1 MPLAN
6 TWLASASW
14 RRAAKPRVNPP
25 DCLSAAGSLPPQS
38 VAFDPVEQ
46 LGLSHRDAEFS
57 VEPLRVGIILVRR
70 PFHAAAVVLDR
81 CPGMGRGG

>member
-1 MPLAN
+1 
-6 TWLASASW
+6 
-14 RRAAKPRVNPP
+14 
-25 DCLSAAGSLPPQS
+25 
-38 VAFDPVEQ
+38 
-46 LGLSHRDAEFS
+46 LSHRDAEFS